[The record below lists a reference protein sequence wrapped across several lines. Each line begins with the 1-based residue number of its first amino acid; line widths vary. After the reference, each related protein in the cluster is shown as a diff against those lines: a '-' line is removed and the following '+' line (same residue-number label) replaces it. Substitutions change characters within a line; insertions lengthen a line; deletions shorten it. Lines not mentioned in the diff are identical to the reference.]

1 MKRSGAAGSTKQDPN
16 HTAPKTVRCKGRA
29 GCTDPAGRDQRN
41 PELGDTN
48 SMSASAPSRCTR
60 GYNNTDTLVKVESP
74 RTVRGRLSGVGD
86 GRPVG
91 ASAVG
96 DVQNPLSLRFS
107 DAIWIQR
114 SH

>member
-1 MKRSGAAGSTKQDPN
+1 
-16 HTAPKTVRCKGRA
+16 
-29 GCTDPAGRDQRN
+29 
-41 PELGDTN
+41 
-48 SMSASAPSRCTR
+48 MSASAPSRCTR
-60 GYNNTDTLVKVESP
+60 GYNNTDTLVKVEPP

-96 DVQNPLSLRFS
+96 DVQKPLSLRFS

-114 SH
+114 SHWRPRLGRFKIAAGGTARIYEQKI